1 MKIQRNL
8 VAAGLG
14 LTAAQATSLKD
25 VCTTTYAKSALPA
38 STKFQGLTL
47 HPSSITANA
56 VYNASTTDED
66 DWPDVYGYDYCNV
79 TMAYSHNGIQGDEVL
94 LEFWLP
100 APEKFQNRWLS
111 TGGFGY
117 AINGD
122 GDDLPGGVIYGAVS
136 GQTDG
141 GYGGFSVELDDVF
154 LLANGTINRQALY
167 MQGYQAH
174 YEMSMIGKAFTKN
187 FYSMGS
193 EKLYAYYQGCSEG
206 GREGWSQV
214 QRFPDEW
221 DGAVIGAPAIR
232 MGQQQVNHLYGNLV
246 EHTMGY
252 YPPPCEL
259 EKINNLTIK
268 ACDALDGKV
277 DGVVGRTDLC
287 KLHFNINSTIGQHYH
302 CDASSTTTVL
312 KRGLNKRTSETSTT
326 PAQNGTVTAAGVAVA
341 AKILDGLHT
350 LDGKQAYIWYQ
361 PSAAFDD
368 ADTQYNSETGK
379 WELDITSLGGE
390 WVARFLELRDADNID
405 SLTNV
410 TYDTMTEWMIEGWQ
424 RYEDVLQTTW
434 PDLTPFQKAGGK
446 IIHYHGESDPSI
458 PTGSSV
464 HYHEMVREIMYG
476 NMSFEEGTK
485 ALNEWNRLYLIPG
498 AAHCAPS
505 DDQPNGPFPRTTLET
520 LIEWVEDGNKPDRLN
535 ATIMSGSHEGEQQ
548 DLCAWPLRPLW
559 KDNGSTLDC
568 VFDQKSY
575 DTWSYDFD
583 AYDVP
588 LY

>member
-1 MKIQRNL
+1 MKFQRSVL
-8 VAAGLG
+8 VGGLG
-14 LTAAQATSLKD
+14 LATVQAASLKD
-25 VCTTTYAKSALPA
+25 VCTTTYVGNVLPA
-38 STKFQGLTL
+38 SDKFQGLTL
-47 HPSSITANA
+47 HPASITANA

-79 TMAYSHNGIQGDEVL
+79 TMAYSHNGIKDDEVL

-100 APEKFQNRWLS
+100 APEKFQNRWLF
-111 TGGFGY
+111 TGDFGY

-174 YEMSMIGKAFTKN
+174 YEMSMIGKAFSKN
-187 FYSMGS
+187 FYDMGS

-206 GREGWSQV
+206 GREGWT
-214 QRFPDEW
+214 
-221 DGAVIGAPAIR
+221 VIGAPAIR

-259 EKINNLTIK
+259 EMINNLTIK

-277 DGVVGRTDLC
+277 DGVVGRTYLC
-287 KLHFNINSTIGQHYH
+287 KLRFHINSTIGHHYH
-302 CDASSTTTVL
+302 CAVSSSTTVL

-350 LDGKQAYIWYQ
+350 LDGKRAYIWYQ
-361 PSAAFDD
+361 PTATFDD
-368 ADTQYNSETGK
+368 ADTEYNPETGK

-390 WVARFLELRDADNID
+390 WVARFLELRHADNID
-405 SLTNV
+405 SMDNV
-410 TYDTMTEWMIEGWQ
+410 TYDTMTEWMVEGWK

-434 PDLTPFQKAGGK
+434 PDLTPFQEAGGK
-446 IIHYHGESDPSI
+446 IIHFHGESDPSI

-464 HYHEMVREIMYG
+464 HYHEMVRKI
-476 NMSFEEGTK
+476 
-485 ALNEWNRLYLIPG
+485 I
-498 AAHCAPS
+498 
-505 DDQPNGPFPRTTLET
+505 DDQPNGPFPGTTLET
-520 LIEWVEDGNKPDRLN
+520 LIEWVENGDKPDLLN
-535 ATIMSGSHEGEQQ
+535 ATIMSGAHEGEQQ

-559 KDNGSTLDC
+559 KNNGTTDTP
-568 VFDQKSY
+568 DQLAGNSI
-575 DTWSYDFD
+575 
-583 AYDVP
+583 AI
-588 LY
+588 

>member
-1 MKIQRNL
+1 MKFQRSL
-8 VAAGLG
+8 VAGGIGL
-14 LTAAQATSLKD
+14 AVVQATSLKD
-25 VCTTTYAKSALPA
+25 VCTTAHAKKALPA
-38 STKFQGLTL
+38 SEEFQGLTL
-47 HPSSITANA
+47 HPASITANA

-66 DWPDVYGYDYCNV
+66 NWPDVYGYDYCNV
-79 TMAYSHNGIQGDEVL
+79 TMAYSHNGIANDKVL

-122 GDDLPGGVIYGAVS
+122 EGDLPGGVVYGAVS

-141 GYGGFSVELDDVF
+141 GYGSFSTELDAVF

-174 YEMSMIGKAFTKN
+174 YEMSMIGKAFSKN
-187 FYSMGS
+187 FYDMGS

-259 EKINNLTIK
+259 EMINNLTIK

-277 DGVVGRTDLC
+277 NGVVGRTDLC
-287 KLHFNINSTIGQHYH
+287 KLHFNINSTIGHHYH
-302 CDASSTTTVL
+302 CAASSTTTVL
-312 KRGLNKRTSETSTT
+312 KRGLDKRTSETSTT
-326 PAQNGTVTAAGVAVA
+326 PAQNGTVTAEGVAVA

-350 LDGKQAYIWYQ
+350 LDGKRAYIWYQ
-361 PSAAFDD
+361 PTATFDD
-368 ADTQYNSETGK
+368 ADTEYNSETGK

-405 SLTNV
+405 SLDNV
-410 TYDTMTEWMIEGWQ
+410 TYDTMTEWMIEGWK

-434 PDLTPFQKAGGK
+434 PDLTPFQEAGGK

-464 HYHEMVREIMYG
+464 HYHEMVRKIMYG
-476 NMSFEEGTK
+476 NLSFEEGTK
-485 ALNEWNRLYLIPG
+485 ALNDWNRLYLVPG

-520 LIEWVEDGNKPDRLN
+520 LIEWVENGDKPDRLN
-535 ATIMSGSHEGEQQ
+535 ATIMSGAHEGEQQ

-559 KDNGSTLDC
+559 KNNGTTLDC
-568 VFDQKSY
+568 VFDKKSY
-575 DTWSYDFD
+575 DTWTYDFD